1 MVTTP
6 GITSPT
12 WQFAIDVGGTFTD
25 CVAISPHGT
34 VHTFKTLSSGRT
46 KGTVSRLFD
55 LQILEDPIRS
65 RDADGFWIGARLFVT
80 GGPVEGIPILDS
92 HAGGGRLRLEA
103 KLPPTVVAGTPYEI
117 VTGEEA
123 PALGIRWLLGL
134 RLGDPLP
141 PCDVKLGTTRGTN
154 ALLERKG
161 ARVGF
166 VTTKG
171 FGDILLIGDQ
181 ARPKLFELAI
191 RKPQPLF
198 QKAVEVDERLVADGS
213 VLIPLDEPSARAR
226 LEELRQAGIDSVAIA
241 LLHAYRNPVHEQALA
256 AMAREIGFREVV
268 TSHEVSPTIK
278 LVPRG
283 ESTVVDAYLN
293 PILRDYVGRIASQLN
308 GLGTASRRKTDK
320 DDNSPVWRLWEAF
333 EPFLKRKRRP
343 IVVEYGLILDA
354 AVDFSRPFEVEEL
367 VRSLQP
373 TREFS
378 GVPRSTVYETLT
390 LLHEAGLL
398 KVTTSDLV
406 PDSYELIVG
415 SRVRSGSTLQLMT
428 SSGGLVEA
436 TTFSGRDSILSGPA
450 GGVIGFS
457 LTAARAGFPR
467 SIGFDMGGTS
477 TDVSRYDGRWELEY
491 ESRKAGVRITA
502 PMLAIETVAAG
513 GGSVCRFDGVKLIV
527 GPESAG
533 SDPGPACYGRGGP
546 LTITDCN
553 VALGRIVT
561 DHFPFVLDR
570 DAIDHRLE
578 ELAAVVEHGTGQ
590 RMSPEEIAAGF
601 IDIANAHMARA
612 VRRISIAKGY
622 DPADYALAVFGGAG
636 AQHACA
642 LARQLGM
649 TDVVI
654 HPLAGALS
662 AYGIACAD
670 AVQHASQSLLRPL
683 SEFAAGQLDAVFA
696 ELETEVQNGLNA
708 AEGPVGS
715 VRSLDLRY
723 LGLESAITIVEP
735 KDGNYAAAY
744 EAEHERQFGYRR
756 SGRAIEAVVA
766 RVEGRVSRELPPSPG
781 SERRWKRGDETR
793 VVIAG
798 GWRTCP
804 TFVRDTAGE
813 VESVD
818 GPALLAESMTTVF
831 VEEGFRAAFAGD
843 GSIILRHLG
852 GADRQAQDDDLEHP
866 HPVRLEVFN
875 NQFASIAEQMGE
887 TLRRTSVST
896 NVKERLDYSCAV
908 FDGQGALVVNA
919 PHIPVHLG
927 AMAQTVQCVLRD
939 NPDLK
944 PGDVVLTNDPFR
956 GGSHLPDLT
965 VVTPVFD
972 DTGAKI
978 LFVVASRAHHAEI
991 GGIVPGSM
999 PPFSR
1004 NLAEEGVLIRN
1015 FHVVRQGAFQEEEL
1029 RQRLGQTPGN
1039 SAGSPVPYPSRRP
1052 DDNVADVMAQI
1063 AANQTGVHLLGH
1075 LVAEESLPVVER
1087 YMRFI
1092 REAAA
1097 RKVRQALAA
1106 RPDGE
1111 VRCVDYLDD
1120 GTPIAARIT
1129 ITGDQA
1135 TVDFEGTGPVLATN
1149 LNANSAI
1156 VTAAVLYVFRTL
1168 IDEEIPLNGGVL
1180 DPVTIRIPECL
1191 LNPPAHDDPR
1201 ECAAIVGG
1209 NVETSQRVVD
1219 VLLAALGLAAA
1230 SQGTMN
1236 NLTFGDGT
1244 FGYYE
1249 TICGG
1254 SGATSD
1260 ADGADA
1266 VHTHMTNTRLTDPE
1280 ILEHRYPVRLRRFAI
1295 RRGSGG
1301 PGQHSGGDGIV
1312 RELEFLAPLN
1322 VSILSQRRGAFP
1334 PPGLQEGT
1342 AGAIGN
1348 NRLIHVSG
1356 DTEDLGGC
1364 AQREVVSGER
1374 LVIETPGGGGFGT
1387 IPSEGG

>member
-6 GITSPT
+6 GTAPPL

-25 CVAISPHGT
+25 CVAISPRGQ
-34 VHTFKTLSSGRT
+34 VRTFKTLSSGRT
-46 KGTVSRLFD
+46 KGTVSRIFD

-80 GGPVEGIPILDS
+80 GGPAEGLPILDS
-92 HAGGGRLRLEA
+92 HAGGGRLRLEG

-123 PALGIRWLLGL
+123 PVLGIRWLLGL
-134 RLGDPLP
+134 RLGEPLP

-154 ALLERKG
+154 ALLERRG

-191 RKPQPLF
+191 RKPEPLF
-198 QKAVEVDERLVADGS
+198 QQSVEVDERLAADGA
-213 VLIPLDEPSARAR
+213 VLIPLDRDSARAR

-256 AMAREIGFREVV
+256 AMARELGFREVV
-268 TSHEVSPTIK
+268 TSHEVSSTIK

-293 PILRDYVGRIASQLN
+293 PILRDYVTRIASQLQGETHAGTGKSEMPPFPRAN
-308 GLGTASRRKTDK
+308 AERFERFLSEKGL
-320 DDNSPVWRLWEAF
+320 
-333 EPFLKRKRRP
+333 RP
-343 IVVEYGLILDA
+343 TQERSLILEA
-354 AVDFSRPFEVEEL
+354 ILAFPKAFEVEEL
-367 VRSLQP
+367 VQHLALSPGGGRIS
-373 TREFS
+373 
-378 GVPRSTVYETLT
+378 RSTVYRTLN
-390 LLHEAGLL
+390 LLHEAGDLQ
-398 KVTTSDLV
+398 VITTDLFPDRYELV
-406 PDSYELIVG
+406 PAS
-415 SRVRSGSTLQLMT
+415 SVRSGTRLQLMT
-428 SSGGLVEA
+428 SSGGLVEPSA
-436 TTFSGRDSILSGPA
+436 FSGRDSILSGPA

-513 GGSVCRFDGVKLIV
+513 GGSICRFDGVKLVV

-612 VRRISIAKGY
+612 IRRISIAKGY

-649 TDVVI
+649 TDIVI

-670 AVQHASQSLLRPL
+670 AVQHASRSLLRPL
-683 SEFAAGQLDAVFA
+683 SEFAVGQLDAVFA
-696 ELETEVQNGLNA
+696 ELETEVRTGLNA
-708 AEGPVGS
+708 AEGSVGL

-723 LGLESAITIVEP
+723 LGLESAVTIVEP

-804 TFVRDTAGE
+804 TFVRDPAGV
-813 VESVD
+813 VESVG

-831 VEEGFRAAFAGD
+831 VEEGFRAAFAED
-843 GSIILRHLG
+843 GSIVLRYLG

-972 DTGAKI
+972 DAGAKI

-1039 SAGSPVPYPSRRP
+1039 SAASPVSYPSRRP
-1052 DDNVADVMAQI
+1052 DDNVADIMAQI
-1063 AANQTGVHLLGH
+1063 AANQTGVRLLGR
-1075 LVAEESLPVVER
+1075 LAAEESLPVVER

-1120 GTPIAARIT
+1120 GTPIAVRIT

-1191 LNPPAHDDPR
+1191 LNPPPHDDPR
-1201 ECAAIVGG
+1201 RCAAIVGG

-1254 SGATSD
+1254 SGATSG

-1312 RELEFLAPLN
+1312 RELEFLAPLS

-1334 PPGLQEGT
+1334 PPGLQGGT